1 MAGVSAQV
9 GVGFGSMSL
18 TLLVLVCMGM
28 VGLLPSASAFSTG
41 AALPLR
47 QGASA
52 CKNAQKA
59 SLRPTTAAR
68 LFMQEQSPK
77 EDEDKSSIV
86 DTNLSTLNS
95 RIQKMKERESNIIYN
110 IQDKITD
117 SVEPLQMDA
126 KKFIQNVPDPRAAI
140 PVTGLPKWVLPLGV
154 IVGLSVI
161 SAVLQSSGGGGGNVG
176 SGLATGSL

>member
-77 EDEDKSSIV
+77 EDEDKRFSELAAQLCTMRASGHGLVLSS
-86 DTNLSTLNS
+86 
-95 RIQKMKERESNIIYN
+95 RESKSCNV
-110 IQDKITD
+110 T
-117 SVEPLQMDA
+117 SMLQASSMS
-126 KKFIQNVPDPRAAI
+126 
-140 PVTGLPKWVLPLGV
+140 
-154 IVGLSVI
+154 GLSHFVVHVV
-161 SAVLQSSGGGGGNVG
+161 SASDCMQYKDPTPRSVSCP
-176 SGLATGSL
+176 LALTYLRDCVQLDC